1 MGLLRYFVEPYV
13 EIDQKSV
20 QSIGVQQVV
29 LQAAGQEVSA
39 ARPLR
44 HAHPRPRLHSSALA
58 LVGASSK
65 GRRSPPASTPGGF
78 GRPASLTQLPHYTL
92 L

>member
-44 HAHPRPRLHSSALA
+44 HAHPRPRLHSSGLRWLEPLAKGGGPRLQALLGGLDA
-58 LVGASSK
+58 L
-65 GRRSPPASTPGGF
+65 PP
-78 GRPASLTQLPHYTL
+78 
-92 L
+92 